1 MNPIPVAL
9 TSTVSPDRNESSH
22 RPVDLT
28 RLVSGAKQ
36 TLIGTLCFFLDEAR
50 LSAIVLLK
58 NEASSLNIAVV
69 SPKRVNLGE
78 GPDKKSLSVI

>member
-1 MNPIPVAL
+1 M
-9 TSTVSPDRNESSH
+9 STVSPDKNESSQ

-36 TLIGTLCFFLDEAR
+36 TLIGTLCLFLDEAR

-58 NEASSLNIAVV
+58 NEASSLSIVVV
-69 SPKRVNLGE
+69 SPKSKPGG
-78 GPDKKSLSVI
+78 GPDRKSLSVI